1 MVFPVLGDKAEALLV
16 RHAATQHVPEPKAA
30 HFAVPPSFFRSLQ
43 MSVLSRDLVAAK
55 MAFEVGDAELS
66 KKAHAARAAPE
77 KHSGYLEVKPEHEL
91 PTASLTPH
99 LGKQVNT
106 FKLSSLAD
114 SMEVRAG
121 HTMSLNACSYHHV
134 RGSGRKCSFEDAVC
148 TALYFTAHF
157 LSYLPLLIISFA
169 NLLADALGMAVGD
182 YLRCVD
188 ISSVPPYASISSK
201 AEDDHRE
208 AERRREKSEM
218 ELWPE
223 QEKRE
228 MIDVYME
235 KGFTENEAR
244 EVVELLW
251 PYKDAFLGA

>member
-1 MVFPVLGDKAEALLV
+1 MRWYLLSAL
-16 RHAATQHVPEPKAA
+16 
-30 HFAVPPSFFRSLQ
+30 
-43 MSVLSRDLVAAK
+43 
-55 MAFEVGDAELS
+55 
-66 KKAHAARAAPE
+66 
-77 KHSGYLEVKPEHEL
+77 
-91 PTASLTPH
+91 
-99 LGKQVNT
+99 
-106 FKLSSLAD
+106 
-114 SMEVRAG
+114 
-121 HTMSLNACSYHHV
+121 
-134 RGSGRKCSFEDAVC
+134 
-148 TALYFTAHF
+148 
-157 LSYLPLLIISFA
+157 
-169 NLLADALGMAVGD
+169 
-182 YLRCVD
+182 
-188 ISSVPPYASISSK
+188 YASISSK